1 MSKLKEEKT
10 ELKKQVVGDGKIVVS
25 EKIYKRQQAE
35 LASHRKK
42 NKINTVKQQNAE
54 ALVPFKP
61 DLEKIKEMMHEVNE
75 AEAEMPRMPLINEA
89 RDAAVLC
96 GSCTKRATS

>member
-1 MSKLKEEKT
+1 MKEEKT

-25 EKIYKRQQAE
+25 EKIHKRQQAE

-42 NKINTVKQQNAE
+42 NKINTVKEQNAE

-61 DLEKIKEMMHEVNE
+61 DL
-75 AEAEMPRMPLINEA
+75 A
-89 RDAAVLC
+89 RLGEDQRNDA
-96 GSCTKRATS
+96 